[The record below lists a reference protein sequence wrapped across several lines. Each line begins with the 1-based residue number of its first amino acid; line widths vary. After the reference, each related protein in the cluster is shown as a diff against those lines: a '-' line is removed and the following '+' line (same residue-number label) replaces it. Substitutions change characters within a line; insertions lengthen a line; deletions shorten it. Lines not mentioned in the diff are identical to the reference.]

1 MAGDL
6 NVWNI
11 SLFLDAI
18 YALSTQTVFHEV
30 DSAYVMLVGECT
42 LMQAKKCI
50 VMLQIHAIRKIYSI
64 AIVQCMLVSVLGELP
79 M

>member
-1 MAGDL
+1 ML
-6 NVWNI
+6 YMHYP
-11 SLFLDAI
+11 LK
-18 YALSTQTVFHEV
+18 LSFMKWTTI
-30 DSAYVMLVGECT
+30 AYVMLVGECT

-64 AIVQCMLVSVLGELP
+64 AIVQCMLVYVLGELP